1 MSTNDKDMKSKVDFV
16 VKQALNKSFYLDRK
30 QCYYTA
36 YFWIINEKYP
46 QIFSSDLDAFINIVR
61 ETAIKHINSK
71 NILN

>member
-1 MSTNDKDMKSKVDFV
+1 MRTNDRDMKSKVDFV

-30 QCYYTA
+30 QCYYTD
-36 YFWIINEKYP
+36 YFWIISEKYA
-46 QIFSSDLDAFINIVR
+46 QIFSSDLDDFVNKVR

>member
-46 QIFSSDLDAFINIVR
+46 QIFSSDLDAFISIVR